1 MADKN
6 FADYVKDLMSVLP
19 TVNGNPMLSV
29 TSMTDE
35 NARYREDPF
44 YISRQRQADQL
55 ALDEEEKRR
64 LAAQSGSGMMTSNSG
79 GGGDSPET
87 SNKPSFFAVQE
98 GETREQRD
106 SRISAWAKENPI
118 QAKMVGIFQDYFK
131 TSPLGMLQN
140 RLSPDY
146 VRDVSIGNIMN
157 RAQTAQA
164 NQDYASIARQ
174 AALDAARGTA
184 LGTTG
189 YGLYNQ
195 SANSGDWSWV
205 DNMSDS
211 SFNSMVSDM
220 QTSDNAGNAAAA
232 AAMERDFGISG
243 ADI

>member
-1 MADKN
+1 
-6 FADYVKDLMSVLP
+6 
-19 TVNGNPMLSV
+19 
-29 TSMTDE
+29 
-35 NARYREDPF
+35 
-44 YISRQRQADQL
+44 
-55 ALDEEEKRR
+55 
-64 LAAQSGSGMMTSNSG
+64 
-79 GGGDSPET
+79 
-87 SNKPSFFAVQE
+87 
-98 GETREQRD
+98 
-106 SRISAWAKENPI
+106 
-118 QAKMVGIFQDYFK
+118 
-131 TSPLGMLQN
+131 
-140 RLSPDY
+140 
-146 VRDVSIGNIMN
+146 MN

-174 AALDAARGTA
+174 AAIDAARGTT

-211 SFNSMVSDM
+211 SFNSMVTDM

>member
-1 MADKN
+1 MADKK
-6 FADYVKDLMSVLP
+6 FADYVKDLMGVLP

-44 YISRQRQADQL
+44 YISRDIQERKRL
-55 ALDEEEKRR
+55 AEEEAARQ
-64 LAAQSGSGMMTSNSG
+64 AAQSESGLFGSMPEG
-79 GGGDSPET
+79 GGGDT
-87 SNKPSFFAVQE
+87 TDTTGPSFFAVQP
-98 GETREQRD
+98 GETPAGRD
-106 SRISAWAKENPI
+106 ARVSSWATANPM
-118 QAKMVGIFQDYFK
+118 QAQLLGLVQQGFGK
-131 TSPLGMLQN
+131 TALGMLQN

-195 SANSGDWSWV
+195 STNSGDWGWV

-220 QTSDNAGNAAAA
+220 QASDNAGNAAAA
-232 AAMERDFGISG
+232 AAMESDFGIS
-243 ADI
+243 ADDI